1 MKIIFIT
8 ILRLFSLILFLTNFS
23 YSQTVILMLNKNAK
37 IINNRQLNKRI
48 LFKGKE
54 KIFTFSLSNNER
66 HSNTG
71 TNSSIQAIA

>member
-1 MKIIFIT
+1 
-8 ILRLFSLILFLTNFS
+8 
-23 YSQTVILMLNKNAK
+23 MLNKNAK